1 MDANEEGALEA
12 YLRGCEPIE
21 RATFKKGEVF
31 GDWEIIAF
39 IGKGGTSEVYRARHI
54 LLGTFAAIK
63 ILMKEKAAE
72 HFLDEARI
80 LSVVKEE
87 CFPHFYT
94 YGEAHGHKYYTIEIL
109 EPGELPRTDEKI
121 AEYLCAVARGV
132 GELHKMGFVHRD
144 LKPQNILFRKGRP
157 VLIDFGLVEREGS
170 QEEKVAG
177 TPLYAAPE
185 QFIGAAITSAVDIH
199 ALGVLADQCFGG
211 KVPRFWEKIISRAT
225 SSIPKRRYQ
234 SAEEFIHAV
243 RLRKATRFAAGVAG
257 VIIGAAVL
265 GGLIYEGM
273 KDYFPRVTRLNGQ
286 ERVLAEPVRLKA
298 GREYWVIGPGT
309 LDADITGAKGA
320 RLCLTNCV
328 LLNRSKKDPRGGIMY
343 SLKNG
348 VYLNFINCYDEW
360 YPRSAYIEPYD
371 GAFNAVE
378 FRGPDSLEGLI
389 HKRNEEFFRQ
399 AWEMTEG
406 RRDF

>member
-1 MDANEEGALEA
+1 MDANEEKALEA
-12 YLRGCEPIE
+12 YLKGCEPIE
-21 RATFKKGEVF
+21 RATFKKGDVF
-31 GDWEIIAF
+31 GDWEVIAF
-39 IGKGGTSEVYRARHI
+39 IGKGGTSEVYRVRHI

-63 ILMKEKAAE
+63 ILMKEKAAG
-72 HFLDEARI
+72 HFIEEAKI
-80 LSVVKEE
+80 LSEVKED

-144 LKPQNILFRKGRP
+144 LKPQNILYRKGRP

-234 SAEEFIHAV
+234 SAEEFIRAV

-257 VIIGAAVL
+257 AIIGAAVL
-265 GGLIYEGM
+265 GGLIYEGV

-298 GREYWVIGPGT
+298 GKEYWVIGPGT

-328 LLNRSKKDPRGGIMY
+328 LLNRSKKGPSGGIMY

-348 VYLNFINCYDEW
+348 VYLNFINCDDELIS
-360 YPRSAYIEPYD
+360 RSKYVEPYD
-371 GAFNAVE
+371 GAFNVIE
-378 FRGPDSLEGLI
+378 FRGPDTVGGLMR
-389 HKRNEEFFRQ
+389 KRNAEFYRQ
-399 AWEMTEG
+399 VQEMNE
-406 RRDF
+406 RKRDF